1 MLRIIELEI
10 DTELS
15 GDTGV
20 FEVAWVEQPA
30 IEQDFVY
37 FNKMNFFKVTQ
48 EISANACKAIKENEK
63 RGNPAGT
70 QVGKVRAQQLCKNE
84 DLSLETVKRM
94 FSYLSRAKT
103 YNSGNWDDNGT
114 ISYNLWGGEP
124 ALAWSER
131 IIKQEEDFGYTED
144 QDFVYPN
151 AGEEE
156 NDFISRCVSVVV
168 GEGKT
173 QDQALGQCYGM

>member
-63 RGNPAGT
+63 R
-70 QVGKVRAQQLCKNE
+70 
-84 DLSLETVKRM
+84 
-94 FSYLSRAKT
+94 
-103 YNSGNWDDNGT
+103 
-114 ISYNLWGGEP
+114 
-124 ALAWSER
+124 
-131 IIKQEEDFGYTED
+131 
-144 QDFVYPN
+144 
-151 AGEEE
+151 
-156 NDFISRCVSVVV
+156 
-168 GEGKT
+168 
-173 QDQALGQCYGM
+173 